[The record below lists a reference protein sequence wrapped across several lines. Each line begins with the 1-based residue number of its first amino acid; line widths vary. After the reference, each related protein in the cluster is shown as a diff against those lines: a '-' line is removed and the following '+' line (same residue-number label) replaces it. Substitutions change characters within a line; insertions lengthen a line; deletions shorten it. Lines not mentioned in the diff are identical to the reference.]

1 MKKYFKESFIKAYR
15 LKKVK
20 NFVFRLIGYMSYL
33 IPKDKNLIV
42 AFVDYETIDGEL
54 VPYKFDNVYLLANK
68 IKQENDKVKIVFL
81 ASNQFGGK
89 QNQKLSIKQ
98 KLYNLYLRLRAKL
111 LLFKQPP
118 YFCQI
123 YTKSQYLFC
132 LGYFIPFKSDYWEL
146 KKWWVF
152 YSHILKEDVDVSGID
167 EFKEEVLTHFT
178 YADGMFKHTNLIYSV
193 SSDYAKE
200 VIPCSHNLPKEAFIK
215 LGYPKSDTTFDK
227 EVSLTEMFGIKHPIN
242 KVILFTP
249 TFRDKDMRKR
259 FDANNDDAL
268 EGIFGF
274 SYKNGLEKLEKLL
287 VDTNTI
293 LITKLHKS
301 SQYCR
306 DLEEYYIKNKNI
318 QLKNCYFLDFETE
331 KKFDVSLYDLFKESD
346 AMISDYSSIS
356 FDYLNYDKP
365 IIYNFYDLEEYKEYR
380 GLSFENVEDFTA
392 GDRAYTID
400 ELCGAIE
407 KVTKGIDEHKQQR
420 ETLKDKIGVSGENK
434 SLDTIYQY
442 LCDNKIINTIG

>member
-1 MKKYFKESFIKAYR
+1 MKKYFKESFIKAYH

-249 TFRDKDMRKR
+249 TFRDKDMRTR

-346 AMISDYSSIS
+346 AMIS
-356 FDYLNYDKP
+356 
-365 IIYNFYDLEEYKEYR
+365 
-380 GLSFENVEDFTA
+380 
-392 GDRAYTID
+392 
-400 ELCGAIE
+400 
-407 KVTKGIDEHKQQR
+407 
-420 ETLKDKIGVSGENK
+420 
-434 SLDTIYQY
+434 
-442 LCDNKIINTIG
+442 